1 MKHKTLA
8 QKRTRKALA
17 RKHKQYTG
25 PKYSKLDMMAQ
36 WAPLLSRAGIEMF
49 ADTGFT
55 QKPQLTPRIINE
67 PNTTTSFV

>member
-36 WAPLLSRAGIEMF
+36 WAPLLQRAGIIMF
-49 ADTGFT
+49 
-55 QKPQLTPRIINE
+55 E
-67 PNTTTSFV
+67 PMEGVREQTSNDNTSFV

>member
-36 WAPLLSRAGIEMF
+36 WAPLLQRAGIIMF
-49 ADTGFT
+49 APMEGVREQTSND
-55 QKPQLTPRIINE
+55 N
-67 PNTTTSFV
+67 TSFV